1 MDWKAVALTFR
12 LAAWTT
18 AILAVLGLPLA
29 GWLASSRFRGKA
41 LFEALVALPL
51 VLPPTV
57 LGFYL
62 LTAMSP
68 ASSPGRLWE
77 SITGHRLAFSF
88 GGILVASVL
97 YNAPFAVRPFAAAF
111 SGVDRRLVEASKCLG
126 ESSAMT
132 FLRVTLPL
140 GWAGVVTGLVL
151 TFAHTVGEFGVVL
164 MVGGNVPGVTRTVS
178 ISIYDAVQALD
189 YRTAAQ
195 TSLLLLATARPESS
209 RSNSMVRA
217 RPEPAR
223 VPDALPRAARW
234 SPRRR
239 SSCTAGTRSARPW
252 SSGRWG

>member
-1 MDWKAVALTFR
+1 MDWKAILLTFR

-18 AILAVLGLPLA
+18 AILVALGLPLA
-29 GWLASSRFRGKA
+29 WWLASTRFRGKA
-41 LFEALVALPL
+41 VFEGLVALPL

-68 ASSPGRLWE
+68 VSAPGRIWE

-88 GGILVASVL
+88 GGILAASVL

-111 SGVDRRLVEASKCLG
+111 SAVDRRLIEASKCLG
-126 ESSAMT
+126 ESGPMT

-164 MVGGNVPGVTRTVS
+164 MVGGNIPGVTRTLS
-178 ISIYDAVQALD
+178 ISIYDDVQALD
-189 YRTAAQ
+189 YVSAGRSALALVLFSVAVLVI
-195 TSLLLLATARPESS
+195 TSALS
-209 RSNSMVRA
+209 R
-217 RPEPAR
+217 
-223 VPDALPRAARW
+223 RAAVRE
-234 SPRRR
+234 
-239 SSCTAGTRSARPW
+239 
-252 SSGRWG
+252 